1 MEQQAINQA
10 IDLFQ
15 IRFGIPPQES
25 RYPVI
30 DIYEKQH
37 AYLYA
42 EAEEAIAAYKTH
54 QNIIRWIMCFYLWP
68 LAANT
73 ILLFYAA
80 AKFQNL
86 NILWS
91 SAALFFMP
99 AGAFCCFSFPIRYS
113 KQIRNKK
120 QDNLAE
126 LLIQMNLSFLNG
138 TFNKVPFRYSD
149 KPFCSVC
156 LKIYK

>member
-42 EAEEAIAAYKTH
+42 ETEEAIAAYKTH

-80 AKFQNL
+80 AKNL
-86 NILWS
+86 TILWS

-120 QDNLAE
+120 
-126 LLIQMNLSFLNG
+126 
-138 TFNKVPFRYSD
+138 TR
-149 KPFCSVC
+149 
-156 LKIYK
+156 

>member
-15 IRFGIPPQES
+15 IRFGITPQES

-42 EAEEAIAAYKTH
+42 ETEEAIAAYKTH

-80 AKFQNL
+80 AKFQKL
-86 NILWS
+86 EHPLGIGGIVFYACWSILL
-91 SAALFFMP
+91 LFLSYKVFK
-99 AGAFCCFSFPIRYS
+99 A
-113 KQIRNKK
+113 NKK
-120 QDNLAE
+120 QKNK
-126 LLIQMNLSFLNG
+126 IIWLN
-138 TFNKVPFRYSD
+138 Y
-149 KPFCSVC
+149 
-156 LKIYK
+156 

>member
-42 EAEEAIAAYKTH
+42 ERSNSRL
-54 QNIIRWIMCFYLWP
+54 QNTSKHHSMD
-68 LAANT
+68 NV
-73 ILLFYAA
+73 LLFMAA
-80 AKFQNL
+80 GCQHNTPFLCGRQ
-86 NILWS
+86 I
-91 SAALFFMP
+91 
-99 AGAFCCFSFPIRYS
+99 S
-113 KQIRNKK
+113 K
-120 QDNLAE
+120 
-126 LLIQMNLSFLNG
+126 
-138 TFNKVPFRYSD
+138 T
-149 KPFCSVC
+149 
-156 LKIYK
+156 

>member
-42 EAEEAIAAYKTH
+42 ETEEAIAAYKTH
-54 QNIIRWIMCFYLWP
+54 QNIIRWIMCFYYGRWLP
-68 LAANT
+68 TQYSFSMRPPN
-73 ILLFYAA
+73 F
-80 AKFQNL
+80 KNL

-99 AGAFCCFSFPIRYS
+99 
-113 KQIRNKK
+113 
-120 QDNLAE
+120 
-126 LLIQMNLSFLNG
+126 
-138 TFNKVPFRYSD
+138 
-149 KPFCSVC
+149 
-156 LKIYK
+156 